1 MRNRFAF
8 TRTGILFLVLAV
20 ITVSGSHS
28 WLSSVQ
34 PKTAQAASV
43 SELQKKKKAAEEA
56 AAKAAAEAAK
66 KKELAATAA
75 AKVKQVSG
83 QITEIEGEIVETQST
98 IVTTQT
104 EVERKT
110 QQLALLESDL
120 RRIQDQQDA
129 LVRHLYVTMVS
140 LPDELALFSNESVS
154 DKEKKRAQ
162 FIALKKSVALM
173 YTQTTS
179 AKMVVEETRTG
190 LAKKADQLEQ
200 FKDQQGEQKK
210 GLASYRSA
218 QSDLQKDAVAAAAK
232 LEAQAAQAKKDV
244 AKIEQQI
251 QSEISRIIASGNFAG
266 GGPGV
271 GTRISRGTYIGAMG
285 CTGYCTGPH
294 AHLELRINNSPV
306 DPTGYL
312 SNGTISYPVSRFTL
326 TQGYGYTSYAQ
337 GGAYGGKPHTG
348 LDLAAAYGTPMYAPA
363 DGTVILNKFYGGYGY
378 AWAAKL
384 DSDPSKVVL
393 IGHMVAR

>member
-1 MRNRFAF
+1 MRNRSAF
-8 TRTGILFLVLAV
+8 SRTIVSLLVLTV
-20 ITVSGSHS
+20 LTVSGSHS
-28 WLSSVQ
+28 WFLSTQ
-34 PKTAQAASV
+34 PKTAKAASV
-43 SELQKKKKAAEEA
+43 TELEKKKKAAEEA

-66 KKELAATAA
+66 KKKTAEEAA
-75 AKVKQVSG
+75 AKVKQVTG
-83 QITEIEGEIVETQST
+83 QISEIEGEIVETQST
-98 IVTTQT
+98 IVSTQT
-104 EVERKT
+104 EVEKKT

-129 LVRHLYVTMVS
+129 LVRQLYVTMVS
-140 LPDELALFSNESVS
+140 LPDELAFFSNESVS

-179 AKMVVEETRTG
+179 AKMQVEENRTG

-200 FKDQQGEQKK
+200 YKDQQGEQKK
-210 GLASYRSA
+210 GLASYKSA
-218 QSDLQKDAVAAAAK
+218 QSDLQKDAIAAAAK
-232 LEAQAAQAKKDV
+232 LDAQAAQAKKDV

-251 QSEISRIIASGNFAG
+251 QTEISKVIASGNFTG

-271 GTRISRGTYIGAMG
+271 GTRVTKGTYIGAMG

-294 AHLELRINNSPV
+294 AHLELRLNNSPV
-306 DPTGYL
+306 DPTSYL
-312 SNGTISYPVSRFTL
+312 VNGTISYPVKKYTL
-326 TQGYGYTSYAQ
+326 TQGYGFTSYAQ

-348 LDLAAAYGTPMYAPA
+348 LDLAAPYGTPIYAPA

-384 DSDPSKVVL
+384 DSDPNKVVL